1 MKRFATILM
10 HLALLALVC
19 AAAAYWI
26 AKIATP
32 APTPAPPP
40 VASPPPRDVD
50 PVLAARMFGLVQLAN
65 TQVTANVQVSGVF
78 AAGDRSSAVLVVDG
92 KPARAYL
99 VGQQIAPGLTL
110 AEVRHDGVTL
120 ESGGGR
126 QDVRVPPRPVANMGG
141 APPPPN
147 FTRQGNVLSAPS
159 AGQGGGA
166 APYPPPA
173 MPMPPQPVPSQPLPP
188 APDPRNPP
196 PGSPMPTQTPAG

>member
-1 MKRFATILM
+1 MRDIPPGVTKLTCARGLARHTPGNRTDSMKRFSTILM

-92 KPARAYL
+92 KPSRAY
-99 VGQQIAPGLTL
+99 
-110 AEVRHDGVTL
+110 
-120 ESGGGR
+120 
-126 QDVRVPPRPVANMGG
+126 
-141 APPPPN
+141 
-147 FTRQGNVLSAPS
+147 
-159 AGQGGGA
+159 
-166 APYPPPA
+166 
-173 MPMPPQPVPSQPLPP
+173 
-188 APDPRNPP
+188 
-196 PGSPMPTQTPAG
+196 

>member
-1 MKRFATILM
+1 MKRFSTILL
-10 HLALLALVC
+10 HLALLALVF

-32 APTPAPPP
+32 APRPAPPP

-78 AAGDRSSAVLVVDG
+78 AAGARSSAVLVVDG

-99 VGQQIAPGLTL
+99 VGQQVAPGLTL
-110 AEVRHDGVTL
+110 AEVRPDGVTL

-126 QDVRVPPRPVANMGG
+126 QDVRVPPRPVASLGG
-141 APPPPN
+141 APPPPS
-147 FTRQGNVLSAPS
+147 FTRQGNVLSAPP
-159 AGQGGGA
+159 GGPGGA
-166 APYPPPA
+166 TAPYPPPQ
-173 MPMPPQPVPSQPLPP
+173 MPPVQQVPVPP

-196 PGSPMPTQTPAG
+196 PGSPMPLPSS

>member
-78 AAGDRSSAVLVVDG
+78 TAGSRSSAVLVVDG
-92 KPARAYL
+92 KPARAYMI
-99 VGQQIAPGLTL
+99 GQQIAPGLTL

-147 FTRQGNVLSAPS
+147 FTRQGNVLSAPP
-159 AGQGGGA
+159 AGSGGGA
-166 APYPPPA
+166 APYPPPT
-173 MPMPPQPVPSQPLPP
+173 MPQPLPQQIPP

-196 PGSPMPTQTPAG
+196 PGSPMPTPAG

>member
-1 MKRFATILM
+1 MKRFSTILM

-78 AAGDRSSAVLVVDG
+78 AAGSRSSAVLVVDG

-110 AEVRHDGVTL
+110 AEVRADGVTL
-120 ESGGGR
+120 ESGGGK
-126 QDVRVPPRPVANMGG
+126 QDVRVPPRPVASMGG

-147 FTRQGNVLSAPS
+147 FTRQGNVLSAPP
-159 AGQGGGA
+159 AGPGGA
-166 APYPPPA
+166 AVPYPPPQ
-173 MPMPPQPVPSQPLPP
+173 MPQPVQQMPIPP

-196 PGSPMPTQTPAG
+196 PGSPVPQPSS